1 MQISVDIA
9 THILSEK
16 FKIPSSM
23 AESFIYLGQER
34 ILDKVLAEQLARSGG
49 LRNVAV
55 REYMNLDWEIVHA
68 VSVKHLDDFAQ
79 FGDAVMEWLHSQQ

>member
-1 MQISVDIA
+1 
-9 THILSEK
+9 
-16 FKIPSSM
+16 M